1 MTMNVLWLA
10 LATFA
15 IGTEALVIA
24 GLLPAIAADLQ
35 ISAPAAGQLVTAY
48 SLAYAIGSPVLA
60 VLFHNIDRKTVLI
73 LALVCFIASNLLAVV
88 APGFPL
94 LMVSRIV
101 MALGAGLCT
110 PTAIGVSVAIAPPER
125 RGRAVALVTS
135 GLTVATVVGV
145 PLGTVVGNQISWRAT
160 FLMVAVLG
168 VFALAGI
175 LLRLPRNLPRHT
187 TTLSERLAV
196 ARHPGVLIA
205 LVTTML
211 WAIGAMSV
219 FTYLAVPLR
228 GAGFDVAEISF
239 ALFAFGVAAAIG
251 NMSGGMLADHFGPVP
266 TSAIAL
272 AGMAT
277 AQFMLSV
284 LLRSVHPGDFTHY
297 LVLLPIVCWAA
308 CGWAFFPAHS
318 TNIIRAEPQAAQIA
332 LSLNYSAMYLG
343 FAIGG
348 AIGGIVLS
356 TLGPSNLGWVG
367 AMSVGVGL
375 AVLLL
380 SVRRERLQTA

>member
-24 GLLPAIAADLQ
+24 GLLPTIAADLQ

-60 VLFHNIDRKTVLI
+60 VLFHNVDRKTVLI

-94 LMVSRIV
+94 LMVSRV
-101 MALGAGLCT
+101 LMALGAGLCT

-160 FLMVAVLG
+160 FLMVAGLG

-175 LLRLPRNLPRHT
+175 VLRLPRNLPRHT
-187 TTLSERLAV
+187 SSLSERLAV

-205 LVTTML
+205 LVTTTL

-219 FTYLAVPLR
+219 FAYLAVPLHGIGF
-228 GAGFDVAEISF
+228 GAAEVSF
-239 ALFAFGVAAAIG
+239 ALFLFGVAAAVG
-251 NMSGGMLADHFGPVP
+251 NISGGMLADHFGPVP

-277 AQFMLSV
+277 AQFLLSA
-284 LLRSVHPGDFTHY
+284 LLKSTHSGDFTHY
-297 LVLLPIVCWAA
+297 LVLLPMICWAA
-308 CGWAFFPAHS
+308 CGWGFFPAHS
-318 TNIIRAEPQAAQIA
+318 TNIIRAEPHAAQIA

-348 AIGGIVLS
+348 ALGGIVLS
-356 TLGPSNLGWVG
+356 TLGPANLGWVG
-367 AMSVGVGL
+367 AASASMGL

-380 SVRRERLQTA
+380 LVRRERLQTA